1 MLEKTLSGIRVLDLT
16 QNVAGPY
23 CTQTLGD
30 LGAEVIK
37 IERPGR
43 GDDIRDWRPPEIGGE
58 SATFLSLNR
67 NKKSICIDI
76 DAPEGQRLIADL
88 ARTADVFIHSMKPG
102 SAEQR
107 ALGYDNL
114 RAANPKLIYCAISAF
129 GQVGPLK
136 NLPGYDPLMQA
147 FTGIISTLGHDGDD
161 PSRVSVS
168 LIDMGTGMWAA
179 LGIMAGLM
187 SRQQSGEG
195 MRVDASLMD
204 TGIAWMAVIVAGFL
218 ASGKLPRR
226 LGSGVSMTAPYELFR
241 SSDGH
246 VFIAAGNNR
255 MFARVCEGL
264 GTPGLVSDPRFLTNP
279 LRVTNRDALR
289 AEIEKHTM
297 MRTTAE
303 NIALLRPTGTP
314 CSELNDVSQMV
325 AHEQVA
331 ASGMIAP
338 LPVGA
343 SADHKVVALPLKADG
358 ARSRKMAPPPELGA
372 DTDAVLKALGRS
384 DDEIASLR
392 TDKTIG

>member
-1 MLEKTLSGIRVLDLT
+1 MLENTLTGVRVLDLT

-23 CTQTLGD
+23 CTQILGD

-43 GDDIRDWRPPEIGGE
+43 GDDIRDWRPPEVGGQ

-67 NKKSICIDI
+67 NKKSICIDV
-76 DAPEGQRLIADL
+76 DAKEGQQLIADL

-107 ALGYDNL
+107 ALGYDDL
-114 RAANPKLIYCAISAF
+114 RAANPKLIYGAISAF

-147 FTGIISTLGHDGDD
+147 FTGIISTLGRDGDD
-161 PSRVSVS
+161 PARVSVS
-168 LIDMGTGMWAA
+168 LIDMGTGMWAT

-187 SRQQSGEG
+187 ARQQTGQG

-204 TGIAWMAVIVAGFL
+204 TGIGWMTVIVAGFL

-226 LGSGVSMTAPYELFR
+226 LGSGVGMTAPYELFR
-241 SSDGH
+241 TADSH

-255 MFARVCEGL
+255 MYARMCEGL
-264 GTPGLVSDPRFLTNP
+264 GAPELVDDERFLTNP

-289 AEIEKHTM
+289 TEIEKHTTR
-297 MRTTAE
+297 RTTAE
-303 NIALLRPTGTP
+303 IIALLRPTGTP
-314 CSELNDVSQMV
+314 CSELNNVAQMV
-325 AHEQVA
+325 EHEQVRA
-331 ASGMIAP
+331 AGMIAP
-338 LPVGA
+338 LPTVA
-343 SADHKVVALPLKADG
+343 SADHRVVALPLKANG
-358 ARSRKMAPPPELGA
+358 ARSTKMAPPPELGA
-372 DTDAVLKALGRS
+372 DTDAILKSLGRS
-384 DDEIASLR
+384 QSEIASLR
-392 TDKTIG
+392 ASKTVG

>member
-1 MLEKTLSGIRVLDLT
+1 MLEKTLAGIRVLDLT

-30 LGAEVIK
+30 LGAEIIK

-43 GDDIRDWRPPEIGGE
+43 GDDIRDWRPPEVGGQ

-76 DAPEGQRLIADL
+76 DAPEGQKLIADL
-88 ARTADVFIHSMKPG
+88 ARDADVFIHSMKPG

-107 ALGYDNL
+107 ALGDDDL

-136 NLPGYDPLMQA
+136 DLPGYDPLMQA
-147 FTGIISTLGHDGDD
+147 FTGIISTLGRDGDD

-179 LGIMAGLM
+179 LGILAGLM

-195 MRVDASLMD
+195 VRVDASLMD
-204 TGIAWMAVIVAGFL
+204 TGIAWMTVIVAGFL

-226 LGSGVSMTAPYELFR
+226 LGSGVAMTAPYELFR
-241 SSDGH
+241 TSDGH

-255 MFARVCEGL
+255 MYARMCEGI
-264 GTPGLVSDPRFLTNP
+264 GAPHLVDDERFLTNP
-279 LRVTNRDALR
+279 LRVANRDVLR

-297 MRTTAE
+297 SRTTAE
-303 NIALLRPTGTP
+303 NIARLRPTGTP

-325 AHEQVA
+325 AHEQVKA
-331 ASGMIAP
+331 AGMIAP
-338 LPVGA
+338 LPIA
-343 SADHKVVALPLKADG
+343 TSANHKVVALPLKANG
-358 ARSRKMAPPPELGA
+358 ARSSNMSPPPELGA
-372 DTDAVLKALGRS
+372 DTDAVLKRFGRS
-384 DDEIASLR
+384 AEEITRLR
-392 TDKTIG
+392 AAKTIG